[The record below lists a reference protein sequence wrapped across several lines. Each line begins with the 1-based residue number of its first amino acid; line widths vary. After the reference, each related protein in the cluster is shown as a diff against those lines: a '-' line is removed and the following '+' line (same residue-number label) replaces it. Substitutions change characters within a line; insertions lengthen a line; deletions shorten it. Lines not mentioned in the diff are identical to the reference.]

1 MTTRRFPVLLAVA
14 LLAGACSGSNT
25 SRPTAPASGGGS
37 GGGGGGGS
45 GGGVPVSG
53 IAVPTEISAI
63 PTSSGGGAA
72 TAAVQG
78 LRVQAAGAAT
88 DYQAA
93 SVRRY
98 VNERALAQF
107 DILNTIFQAMGQ
119 THYAD
124 AGNIGAGPYRSMV
137 SWVEEQGKQ
146 VIPWVVDSTME
157 KEGDVDVN
165 VVRVWM
171 RQSMGDGQ
179 LHLIRVTVRIYQA
192 PTRNADGSY
201 ADYGV
206 WKLHAKFADDPAQG
220 FFVAEASR
228 GATGETVLL
237 LNQHDW
243 SGEVTRGVLH
253 KSAGSGYGKVS
264 FPDWEAC
271 NNGGGCSGV
280 PPSATVTY
288 VYDSATVSLRKEPAS
303 GPALEAVKDRTA
315 PVLVANRYGLF
326 EAASGDEAAR
336 HFGKTF
342 GFPFRYA
349 ATGGGEGW
357 GSYGAW
363 QGRHQ
368 IWVNG
373 EPLAAGTT
381 VTRADVPSGQTAPAF
396 TTSRRYVGT
405 LTRRTMEPGSLEAL
419 QGAVVNTWENRQ
431 LTMSFD
437 GAAWSVCLDSQWS
450 SSGPPTCGSNQT
462 LAEADLGQVL
472 PGPGDDIRS
481 AWLSA
486 CGQAGCYQVAFKPT
500 GSKGAGL
507 YLAEPGSNGPPVAS
521 DVGFTATAGA
531 NVVGGVNGQMWI
543 VWNGAGWLRK
553 EVLSFDPMHGNV
565 QFGSSDQ
572 VFSFPQGSDLYLSRN
587 GASYVVRLD
596 GTSYTVKFER
606 QTAANPANVASLVPA
621 GAVFRRAWGDT
632 SADLSFDVNPTSGTF
647 LQLLQGGTAI
657 TQGEYSLRAWVGG
670 IQQADQYSWDYPG
683 DPSQSWAAQQFLLDG
698 NGDLRLL
705 DDPIQ
710 LRPVALADGTGV
722 SVSYALAYD
731 GNWVN
736 GLPNVWS
743 DLQATGYQMTPE
755 IAAKVVLIPDGQQVE
770 DGLGNAYRFKALEVQ
785 EYLPV
790 VPGAPLA
797 DLSAAAALSLDGLP
811 AYVDGGL
818 GDEPAVPLKYSEG
831 VPVP

>member
-1 MTTRRFPVLLAVA
+1 MTTRRLPVLLAVA

-25 SRPTAPASGGGS
+25 STPAAPGGGGT

-45 GGGVPVSG
+45 GGGGAAVSG

-63 PTSSGGGAA
+63 PTSSGGGAGA
-72 TAAVQG
+72 QKARASAAV
-78 LRVQAAGAAT
+78 AAAT
-88 DYQAA
+88 DYDAA
-93 SVRRY
+93 PVRRY

-124 AGNIGAGPYRSMV
+124 AENIGAGPYKSMV

-157 KEGDVDVN
+157 REGTADVN
-165 VVRVWM
+165 VVKVWM

-228 GATGETVLL
+228 GTAGETVILL
-237 LNQHDW
+237 SQHDW

-253 KSAGSGYGKVS
+253 KSATSGYGKVS

-271 NNGGGCSGV
+271 NGGGCTGT
-280 PPSATVTY
+280 PPLATVTY
-288 VYDSATVSLRKEPAS
+288 VYDASRVSLRKEPAS
-303 GPALEAVKDRTA
+303 GPVQEAVKDRTA
-315 PVLVANRYGLF
+315 PVMVANRYGLF
-326 EAASGDEAAR
+326 EAVSGDEAAR

-349 ATGGGEGW
+349 AAGGGEGW

-373 EPLAAGTT
+373 AALPAGTP
-381 VTRADVPSGQTAPAF
+381 VTRADVPSGQTAPVF

-405 LTRRTMEPGSLEAL
+405 LTRRTLEPGTLEAL

-431 LTMSFD
+431 LTMGFD
-437 GAAWSVCLDSQWS
+437 GAAWSVCLDAQWS
-450 SSGPPTCGSNQT
+450 NAGPPTCGSTLT
-462 LAEADLGQVL
+462 LAEAELGQVL
-472 PGPGDDIRS
+472 PGPGDTTRS
-481 AWLSA
+481 AWLNA
-486 CGQAGCYQVAFKPT
+486 CGNSGCYQVGFKPS

-507 YLAEPGSNGPPVAS
+507 YLATPGTNGPPAVT
-521 DVGFTATAGA
+521 DTPFNATAGA
-531 NVVGGVNGQMWI
+531 NVGGGLNGQLWI
-543 VWNGAGWLRK
+543 VWDGTGWLRK
-553 EVLSFDPMHGNV
+553 EVVSFDPAN
-565 QFGSSDQ
+565 GSVELGSNDQ
-572 VFSFPQGSDLYLSRN
+572 AFTFPQGADYYLNRN

-596 GTSYTVKFER
+596 GAAYTVKFER
-606 QTAANPANVASLVPA
+606 QTAANPANVAALVPA

-632 SADLSFDVNPTSGTF
+632 SADMTFDADPASGTF
-647 LQLLQGGTAI
+647 LGLLQGGVLVA
-657 TQGEYSLRAWVGG
+657 QGEHALRAWVGG
-670 IQQADQYSWDYPG
+670 VQQADQYSWDYPG
-683 DPSQSWAAQQFLLDG
+683 DPSQSWAAQQFLIDG
-698 NGDLRLL
+698 SGALRLL

-710 LRPVALADGTGV
+710 LRPVSLADGSGV
-722 SVSYALAYD
+722 SVSYALAFD

-755 IAAKVVLIPDGQQVE
+755 IAAKVVLIPDGQLVA
-770 DGLGNAYRFKALEVQ
+770 DGADNAYLFKALEVQ

-790 VPGAPLA
+790 VPGATLA
-797 DLSAAAALSLDGLP
+797 DLGNAAALSLDALP
-811 AYVDGGL
+811 AFVDGGL
-818 GDEPAVPLKYSEG
+818 GAEPAVPLKYSEG
-831 VPVP
+831 VAVP

>member
-1 MTTRRFPVLLAVA
+1 MTTRPVPVLLALA

-25 SRPTAPASGGGS
+25 SRPGPPP
-37 GGGGGGGS
+37 GGGGGLA
-45 GGGVPVSG
+45 VSG
-53 IAVPTEISAI
+53 IAVPAEISAI
-63 PTSSGGGAA
+63 PTSRSGGAGAA
-72 TAAVQG
+72 AVAGARAMAA
-78 LRVQAAGAAT
+78 AAAAT

-93 SVRRY
+93 PVRRY

-124 AGNIGAGPYRSMV
+124 PENVGAGPYQAMV

-157 KEGDVDVN
+157 REGGADVN
-165 VVRVWM
+165 LVRVWM

-228 GATGETVLL
+228 GAASETVILL
-237 LNQHDW
+237 SQHDW

-253 KSAGSGYGKVS
+253 KSATSGYGKVS
-264 FPDWEAC
+264 FPDWDAC
-271 NNGGGCSGV
+271 NSGGCSGA

-288 VYDSATVSLRKEPAS
+288 VYDESAVSLRKEPAS
-303 GPALEAVKDRTA
+303 GPALTAVKDRTS

-336 HFGKTF
+336 HFGRVF
-342 GFPFRYA
+342 GFPFRYTPA
-349 ATGGGEGW
+349 GGGEGW
-357 GSYGAW
+357 GSYGAM

-368 IWVNG
+368 IWANG
-373 EPLAAGTT
+373 APLAAGTR
-381 VTRADVPSGQTAPAF
+381 VTRADVPSGQTAPTF
-396 TTSRRYVGT
+396 VTSPRYVGT
-405 LTRRTMEPGSLEAL
+405 LTRRTLEPGTLDAL

-431 LTMSFD
+431 LSMSFD
-437 GAAWSVCLDSQWS
+437 GTAWNVCLDAQWS
-450 SSGPPTCGSNQT
+450 NSGPPTCGSNQT

-472 PGPGDDIRS
+472 PGPGDNTRS

-486 CGQAGCYQVAFKPT
+486 CGQAGCYQVAFKPS

-521 DVGFTATAGA
+521 DAGFTATAGA
-531 NVVGGVNGQMWI
+531 NVSGGLNGQLWI
-543 VWNGAGWLRK
+543 VWDGTSWLRK

-565 QFGSSDQ
+565 HFGSNDQ
-572 VFSFPQGSDLYLSRN
+572 PFTFPQGSDYYLNRN
-587 GASYVVRLD
+587 GASYLVRLD
-596 GTSYTVKFER
+596 GTSYTVRFER
-606 QTAANPANVASLVPA
+606 QTTANPANVASLVPA

-632 SADLSFDVNPTSGTF
+632 SADLTFDAAPASPTF
-647 LQLLQGGTAI
+647 LQLLQGSTVV
-657 TQGEYSLRAWVGG
+657 TQGEYSLRAWVDGV
-670 IQQADQYSWDYPG
+670 QQPDPYSWDYPS
-683 DPSQSWAAQQFLLDG
+683 DPSQGWATQQFLLDE

-743 DLQATGYQMTPE
+743 DLQATGYQMTSE
-755 IAAKVVLIPDGQQVE
+755 IAAKVVRIPDGQLVQ
-770 DGLGNAYRFKALEVQ
+770 DGGGNRYLFKALEVQ

-790 VPGAPLA
+790 LPGATLA
-797 DLSAAAALSLDGLP
+797 DLSAASALSLDGLP

-818 GDEPAVPLKYSEG
+818 GEEPAVPLKYSEG